1 MQPPPMR
8 SLRWSSALFLLGV
21 VYGALGL
28 FILQAHRQYF
38 LVTAKHSLF
47 ATQTAPRDVGKLFEL
62 ILAE

>member
-21 VYGALGL
+21 HGALGL